1 MSAPIVINQIAA
13 AAFLVLVLTAAIND
27 LRTYRIPNALTLAIV
42 FIYPIFALT
51 SPAEFDWLAVLLI
64 AVAVFAVGFVLFAFG
79 QIGGGDVKLLVGCAL
94 WAGPAFIFDF
104 LVVTALAGGAYHS
117 LALDGNGNVWAW
129 GANEYGQL
137 GDGTLCWWTRPV
149 QVVGLTDAISGLIF
163 LGAIICA
170 RRSMLIL
177 YLVPPRKH
185 YDFYLIL

>member
-51 SPAEFDWLAVLLI
+51 SPSEFDWLAVLLI
-64 AVAVFAVGFVLFAFG
+64 AVAVFAVGFVLFAFR

-104 LVVTALAGGAYHS
+104 LVVTALAGGALS
-117 LALDGNGNVWAW
+117 LFLISPLGRGLAVAADARGLSRFRDFLTADVVP
-129 GANEYGQL
+129 YGVAIAA
-137 GDGTLCWWTRPV
+137 G
-149 QVVGLTDAISGLIF
+149 GLFVAVRLI
-163 LGAIICA
+163 
-170 RRSMLIL
+170 
-177 YLVPPRKH
+177 VP
-185 YDFYLIL
+185 